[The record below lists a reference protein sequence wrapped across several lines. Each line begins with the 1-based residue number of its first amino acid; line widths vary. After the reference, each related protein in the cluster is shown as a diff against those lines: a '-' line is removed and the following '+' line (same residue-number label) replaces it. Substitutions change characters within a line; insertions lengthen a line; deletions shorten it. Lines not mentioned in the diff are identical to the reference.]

1 MKSKHSKKHLP
12 EDRRTVKTKKLL
24 AEALKELILEKEY
37 DEITIQEIIDRAN
50 VGRSTFY
57 THYENK
63 EQLLVGNINFQETLI
78 YTPDDDAENYPLGIN
93 ISYLFSHNKNHVQL
107 YKAMSGNR
115 SIDILGN
122 YFMNLCSSRIIEQLR
137 PQFPYKKKEQQILT
151 YKAEAA
157 AGGIIR
163 MMFKW
168 LNDGAIVPA
177 EDMVGYAKKI
187 LKNFVLEEK

>member
-1 MKSKHSKKHLP
+1 MKNKHGKHDP
-12 EDRRTVKTKKLL
+12 TEDRRTLKTKKFL

-37 DEITIQEIIDRAN
+37 DEITIQEITDRAN

-57 THYENK
+57 AHYESK

-78 YTPDDDAENYPLGIN
+78 DTPDDAKGYPLGIN
-93 ISYLFSHNKNHVQL
+93 VSYLFSHNKEHLML

-122 YFMNLCSSRIIEQLR
+122 YFIELCTSKIIENLKR
-137 PQFPYKKKEQQILT
+137 QFQYSKKGQQILR

-168 LNDGAIVPA
+168 LEDGATVPS
-177 EDMVGYAKKI
+177 EEMVAYANQI
-187 LKNFVLEEK
+187 LNDFILEEK